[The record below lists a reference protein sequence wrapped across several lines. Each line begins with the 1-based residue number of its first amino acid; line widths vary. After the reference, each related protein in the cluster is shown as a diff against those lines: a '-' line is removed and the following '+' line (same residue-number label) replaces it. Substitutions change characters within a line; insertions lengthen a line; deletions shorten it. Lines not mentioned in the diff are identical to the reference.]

1 MVHYGHPFPIHHF
14 RSDVRLT
21 LSLNYWA
28 FKKIWISHK
37 TFCCFTIRF
46 GRSPGM
52 GRSWISVLAAHQIG
66 YFVHVRRVINL
77 KRNYNEVM
85 KWPFWLDTWLLK
97 RKWRCLNLNLQ
108 AKEKG
113 WERAGSVTEKI
124 EPLKSRALPAKCPN
138 QMEERMNKKIEK
150 WMWIPIGL
158 GNADRPFSNISPLSL
173 LSQTIQSL
181 RPCLVYRKEN
191 RLVDYISIFLSLSAK

>member
-1 MVHYGHPFPIHHF
+1 MIFVFFLLIAIRFGPIAGNGQFVNANFKQLLDNKLNLRPRQMVHYGHPFPIHHF

-85 KWPFWLDTWLLK
+85 K
-97 RKWRCLNLNLQ
+97 
-108 AKEKG
+108 
-113 WERAGSVTEKI
+113 
-124 EPLKSRALPAKCPN
+124 
-138 QMEERMNKKIEK
+138 
-150 WMWIPIGL
+150 
-158 GNADRPFSNISPLSL
+158 
-173 LSQTIQSL
+173 
-181 RPCLVYRKEN
+181 
-191 RLVDYISIFLSLSAK
+191 